1 MMVEA
6 GDGSPTWVRALDQ
19 GSSALAVFF
28 FLRLLSGGSFLK
40 SLLNLSQYCFYVLF
54 YWPCFGFMF
63 CFFGHEAG
71 GILAPRPGI
80 EPMAPAFEGEVLIT
94 GLAGKSLAYSVIHFL
109 ELKRRFGL
117 F

>member
-1 MMVEA
+1 MGE
-6 GDGSPTWVRALDQ
+6 GPRPGFLSL
-19 GSSALAVFF
+19 SAIF

-40 SLLNLSQYCFYVLF
+40 SLLNLSQYCFS
-54 YWPCFGFMF
+54 FMF

-80 EPMAPAFEGEVLIT
+80 EPTPPALEGEVLII
-94 GLAGKSLAYSVIHFL
+94 GPAGKSLAFSLTHFL